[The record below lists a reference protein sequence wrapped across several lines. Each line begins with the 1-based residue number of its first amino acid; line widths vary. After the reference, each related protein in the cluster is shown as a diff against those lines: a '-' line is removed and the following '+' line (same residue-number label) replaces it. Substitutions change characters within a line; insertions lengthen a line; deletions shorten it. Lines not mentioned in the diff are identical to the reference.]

1 MNSRNLLYSFVFLS
15 GFIFSKAQFTEQQIL
30 NADEAFALSTSVLE
44 DRIFLSWDIKPGYY
58 LYKKS
63 ILIKSGDEVL
73 DYNYLTKYESKIF
86 DEFFGESTILKGIL
100 KVEAELLNVN
110 LSKLQDLSVTYQG
123 CAEGKYC
130 YPKIIKSL

>member
-1 MNSRNLLYSFVFLS
+1 MNSRILLYSFVFLT
-15 GFIFSKAQFTEQQIL
+15 GFIFSKTQFEEKQIL
-30 NADEAFALSTSVLE
+30 NVDEAFVINASILE
-44 DRIFLSWDIKPGYY
+44 NKVFVSWKIKPGYY

-86 DEFFGESTILKGIL
+86 DEFFGDSSILKGIL

-110 LSKLQDLSVTYQG
+110 LSKPQDLSVTYQG

>member
-30 NADEAFALSTSVLE
+30 NADEAFVLSTSVLE

-100 KVEAELLNVN
+100 MGASSLFV
-110 LSKLQDLSVTYQG
+110 DGG
-123 CAEGKYC
+123 CSYAFRQKRKRSAK
-130 YPKIIKSL
+130 PLP

>member
-1 MNSRNLLYSFVFLS
+1 MFFYQDLYLVKLNLQSN
-15 GFIFSKAQFTEQQIL
+15 KIL
-30 NADEAFALSTSVLE
+30 NADEAFVLSASILE

-73 DYNYLTKYESKIF
+73 EYNYLTKYESKIF
-86 DEFFGESTILKGIL
+86 DEFFGDSSILKGIL

-110 LSKLQDLSVTYQG
+110 LSEPQGLSVTYQG